1 MKKYFL
7 LLFLFCMN
15 LVFAQTQEIKY
26 ISGGTARQL
35 ALGGS
40 PTNPYLMDYTNIYI
54 NPAWAAKYSDLV
66 YSELGYNFG
75 TYSAD
80 GQSVGFT
87 YAVLKGLSVGL
98 SVGKQEGPIFAIN
111 SYGGNFGGQTANSDN
126 FIGGIDKLLTD
137 AGRTSPFDPA
147 NIIQIRPLQLYSA
160 LKLANLTLGLAIYRS
175 SWSTSLDTLVGAA
188 TVNTKDE
195 ASVVQ
200 TGFKVGALFD
210 LNNLLLDVSAFL
222 RINSGTAKHTPP
234 PPVAPALSG
243 NEEIKATGTEIGL
256 NARLFMKLNEK
267 FTLVPLARFSTF
279 SYEPEV
285 TYAIPAGRKLNSKP
299 DKYSRTD
306 FEGGIGVNVTVPSG
320 RLFAGLGL
328 EWISLKHDYST
339 FRSPATAGD
348 LDAPDT
354 NVVQTTKN
362 TTSVLSLP
370 KVTLGAEFDIASW
383 LTGRLGYFKAFSS
396 RTITTEPTGAL
407 KQENSETFN
416 FQFYPTYGLAI
427 SDQLLSLG
435 LGFHFDR
442 FALDGYL
449 AEGWLADGP
458 YVLSGE
464 NNTMFCVLSLSYS
477 FQ

>member
-1 MKKYFL
+1 MKKAVLFL
-7 LLFLFCMN
+7 LL
-15 LVFAQTQEIKY
+15 VFVLCCAAQSQEIKY

-40 PTNPYLMDYTNIYI
+40 PTNPYLMDYTNIYT
-54 NPAWAAKYSDLV
+54 NPAWAAKYGDLV

-75 TYSAD
+75 TYNAD

-87 YAVLKGLSVGL
+87 YAIWKGLSVGL

-126 FIGGIDKLLTD
+126 FIGGMDKLLTD
-137 AGRTSPFDPA
+137 AGTVTSPFDPA
-147 NIIQIRPLQLYSA
+147 DIVEIRPLQLYGA
-160 LKLANLTLGLAIYRS
+160 LKLTNLTLGLAIYRS
-175 SWSTSLDTLVGAA
+175 SWSVSTESAGTV

-195 ASVVQ
+195 ASISQ
-200 TGFKVGALFD
+200 TGFKIGALLD
-210 LNNLLLDVSAFL
+210 MNALLLDVSALL
-222 RINSGTAKHTPP
+222 RINSATAKHTPP

-243 NEEIKATGTEIGL
+243 NEEINATGTEIGL

-267 FTLVPLARFSTF
+267 FTLVPMARFTTF

-285 TYAIPAGRKLNSKP
+285 KYAIPAGRKLNAKP

-306 FEGGIGVNVTVPSG
+306 FEAGVGTNVNVPGG
-320 RLFAGLGL
+320 RLFAGLSFEL
-328 EWISLKHDYST
+328 FSLKHDYST

-348 LDAPDT
+348 LDARDT

-362 TTSVLSLP
+362 TTKIVSLP
-370 KVTLGAEFDIASW
+370 KVTIGAEFDIASW
-383 LTGRLGYFKAFSS
+383 LTGRLGYFKAFAS

-407 KQENSETFN
+407 KDEDSDTYN
-416 FQFYPTYGLAI
+416 FQFYPTYGLAMN
-427 SDQLLSLG
+427 DQLLSLG
-435 LGFHFDR
+435 LGLHFDR

-464 NNTMFCVLSLSYS
+464 NNTMFCVLSMSYC